1 MSNNV
6 ENLSVDGIAS
16 ANKEI
21 AVSVCKTWKS
31 GVTSKL
37 RLAAFVAEGYANCSS
52 LDLSLKEFTKPNGTF
67 DTKTYNEKVAGLKA
81 MFVKELPFEKG
92 TADKFARIGNTKW
105 LCEFSKKELLPNCYN
120 TLDKLTNEV
129 ITNDEYVRDY
139 IVERLSG
146 DMRVGDIGKM
156 IDAAKLEKMKE
167 EEEKSRSKYSPN
179 PETDLTKIA
188 GKEVLE
194 ANDNDESS
202 GGSET
207 ETSES
212 EKIRKVVAFK
222 VLIDTDEVSSDNE
235 TYNRLFGLLEELGM
249 IVSDN
254 EDIASSEMVESVM
267 KKMVKTLEK
276 KAGDDARSG
285 LRIAA

>member
-1 MSNNV
+1 MSEEV
-6 ENLSVDGIAS
+6 KMSVNEIVV

-21 AVSVCKTWKS
+21 AVSVGKTWKS
-31 GVTSKL
+31 GVSNKL
-37 RLAAFVAEGYANCSS
+37 KLASFVFEGFSNCWNVDPFLFRKESDGSIDGSAE
-52 LDLSLKEFTKPNGTF
+52 LRK
-67 DTKTYNEKVAGLKA
+67 
-81 MFVKELPFEKG
+81 VKELKARFVESLPFGKGVSEK
-92 TADKFARIGNTKW
+92 FNRIGGTDW
-105 LCEFSKKELLPNCYN
+105 LYKIDKAILPNCYN

-179 PETDLTKIA
+179 PETDLTKFE

-202 GGSET
+202 EGSDT